1 MVVLLKMVK
10 TMVRFNDMM
19 YTFPLRTCNLGK
31 STIIIIFEH
40 WSRFHMG

>member
-10 TMVRFNDMM
+10 TMVQFNAMM
-19 YTFPLRTCNLGK
+19 YNFPLRTCNLGK

-40 WSRFHMG
+40 WSGFHIG